1 MDTHPT
7 AVSAIAADSLIA
19 AVTVFPDRARVTR
32 RGQVELQPGLRR
44 VEFRDLPLAL
54 LPDSLRASG
63 RGAARAKLLGVD
75 VRAEHYAETPAEAV
89 RDLEA
94 RLLAAQDAG
103 AGLAARAAVLEKEQK
118 HLDGL
123 GAQSEMFAR
132 GLALRGQKPE
142 EPAAVFDFLR
152 ARQDQIG
159 QALLALAREKR
170 ENDRLVDQLK
180 RQLQAAQAARPR
192 QRYTATVEL
201 EVTAPGAL
209 TLELVYVVM
218 GARWEPL
225 YDLRLNGAALE
236 VTYLAQVAQ
245 NTGEDWRDAAL
256 TLSTAQPA
264 LTLTLPELRP
274 WYVRPAPP
282 ILPQAPPAAGAPK
295 RALMSAAVVR
305 EAAAELTAA
314 APAPPAEAEMAVEA
328 AEISEAGAALTYT
341 LSGRADIPGNNEPR
355 KVTVA
360 VFPLK
365 PDVDYV
371 TAPKLQAACYRRA
384 KIKNESPYTLLP
396 GQAQLFEGDDYLGA
410 TRLAFT
416 APGQA
421 IELFLGADERL
432 RVRRELAARDVDKT
446 LIGDRRR
453 IRYAYTIEVEN
464 LRDSAQNVLVR
475 DQLPVSR
482 DEQIKVR
489 LDSADPKPAEHSD
502 LNLLEWALALGQG
515 EKVKLRFDFTVE
527 YPRALDVIGLP

>member
-1 MDTHPT
+1 METQIT
-7 AVSAIAADSLIA
+7 

-32 RGQVELQPGLRR
+32 SGQVDLQPGLHR
-44 VEFRDLPLAL
+44 VEVRDLPMTL

-63 RGAARAKLLGVD
+63 RGTARARLLGVS
-75 VRAEHYAETPAEAV
+75 VRVEHYVETPAEAV

-103 AGLAARAAVLEKEQK
+103 AGLAARAGVLEKEQK

-132 GLALRGQKPE
+132 GLALRGQRPE
-142 EPAAVFDFLR
+142 EQGAVFDFLR

-159 QALLALAREKR
+159 QDLLALAREKR
-170 ENDRLVDQLK
+170 ENDKLVDQLK
-180 RQLQAAQAARPR
+180 RQLQAAQSARPR

-209 TLELVYVVM
+209 TVELVYVVM

-225 YDLRLNGAALE
+225 YDLRLNGAALD

-245 NTGEDWRDAAL
+245 NTGEDWRDVAL
-256 TLSTAQPA
+256 ALSTAQPA
-264 LTLTLPELRP
+264 LALTLPELQP

-295 RALMSAAVVR
+295 RAMMRATAV
-305 EAAAELTAA
+305 AEDAVSFAAA
-314 APAPPAEAEMAVEA
+314 APAPLAELAVEA
-328 AEISEAGAALTYT
+328 AEVSEAGAALTYS
-341 LSGRADIPGNNEPR
+341 LAGRADIPGDNEPR

-384 KIKNESPYTLLP
+384 KVRNESPYTLLP
-396 GQAQLFEGDDYLGA
+396 GSVQLFEGDEYLGA
-410 TRLAFT
+410 TRLPST
-416 APGQA
+416 APDQEV
-421 IELFLGADERL
+421 ELFLGADERL
-432 RVRRELAARDVDKT
+432 RVKRELAARDVDKT
-446 LIGDRRR
+446 LIGDKRR
-453 IRYAYTIEVEN
+453 IRYAYMIEVEN
-464 LRDSAQNVLVR
+464 LRDAAQNVLVR

-489 LDSADPKPAEHSD
+489 LDGADPKPAEHSD
-502 LNLLEWALALGQG
+502 LNLLEWKLALGKG
-515 EKVKLRFDFTVE
+515 EKIKLRFDFTVE